1 METDRSDDP
10 VAEAIFLALFKLT
23 TVADL
28 EGDERAVNWAR
39 EALDNRA
46 LDNSLAE
53 GVRRAVA
60 ERAETGE

>member
-1 METDRSDDP
+1 METGRPDDP
-10 VAEAIFLALFKLT
+10 VAEAIFLALFKIT

-46 LDNSLAE
+46 LVNSLAE
-53 GVRRAVA
+53 GVRRVVA
-60 ERAETGE
+60 ERTEASE